1 MGLSIVAG
9 LIAVIGGANPWAY
22 RSVIGV
28 MGFVVLDF
36 TYETRFYAYVL
47 WDKSRDG
54 HTTALV
60 LVLAPGFCSS

>member
-9 LIAVIGGANPWAY
+9 LIAVIGGAKPWAY

-36 TYETRFYAYVL
+36 TYETRSTRRPAGTSLV
-47 WDKSRDG
+47 
-54 HTTALV
+54 TATPQRWV
-60 LVLAPGFCSS
+60 LVLAAST